1 MQGCGGL
8 GAAFIFRSK
17 YIVNSER
24 EVLMNREYLTG
35 LLADNYTDKWL
46 WGGGTVGCPDNRKNE
61 ERESFGKLW
70 LQGLLAK

>member
-1 MQGCGGL
+1 
-8 GAAFIFRSK
+8 
-17 YIVNSER
+17 
-24 EVLMNREYLTG
+24 MNREYLTG